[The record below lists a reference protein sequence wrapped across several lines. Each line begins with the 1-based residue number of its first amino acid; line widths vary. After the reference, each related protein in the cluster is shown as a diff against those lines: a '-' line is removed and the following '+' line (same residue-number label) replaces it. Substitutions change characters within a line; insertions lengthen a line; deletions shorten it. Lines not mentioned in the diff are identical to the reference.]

1 MGTKLVHQTEKQSM
15 STTKPNNV
23 SSKILTISVITNEA
37 LRIFDSEYKKLYK
50 PSYEIREKYGKYKVI
65 EYFGQDYEGARAIAR
80 GLTKEQAEGYIKLL
94 KEDI

>member
-1 MGTKLVHQTEKQSM
+1 VGTKLVHQTEKQSM
-15 STTKPNNV
+15 STTKPN
-23 SSKILTISVITNEA
+23 ILLTISAITNEG

-94 KEDI
+94 KED

>member
-1 MGTKLVHQTEKQSM
+1 VGTKLVHQTEKQSM

-23 SSKILTISVITNEA
+23 SSKILTISAITNEA
-37 LRIFDSEYKKLYK
+37 LRVLDEELFGTVT

-65 EYFGQDYEGARAIAR
+65 KYYGRDYSGARAIAR

-94 KEDI
+94 KED